1 MKGRRRERMRPAQ
14 APVAVFLRGARVGE
28 GYRHARPEVR

>member
-14 APVAVFLRGARVGE
+14 VPVAVFLRRARAGE
-28 GYRHARPEVR
+28 GYRHARPEAR